1 MKTLAIIKKLV
12 LFVAVGLL
20 LMSCLKEDNWLK
32 DNIEETGRHYPNISD
47 FEIENLKD
55 EYNEGE
61 VVQLDL
67 LFWSEDPIEEI
78 VLRDSVVNESAQQ
91 VYSRFSPDEATFSEA
106 SQTDSL
112 RIEYQIPTV
121 PNDPSQINLEVE
133 IVNQNG
139 LSMTNVE
146 ADNFAA
152 GPINITV
159 IK

>member
-1 MKTLAIIKKLV
+1 MKTLAITKKLV

-20 LMSCLKEDNWLK
+20 VMSCLKEDNWLK
-32 DNIEETGRHYPNISD
+32 DNIEETGRNYPNISD
-47 FEIENLKD
+47 FEIENLKN
-55 EYNEGE
+55 EYSEGE
-61 VVQLDL
+61 TVQLDL

-91 VYSRFSPDEATFSEA
+91 VYSRFSPDEASFSEA

-121 PNDPSQINLEVE
+121 PNDTSQINLEVE
-133 IVNQNG
+133 IVNENG
-139 LSMTNVE
+139 LSMTNLE
-146 ADNFAA
+146 SDNFAA